1 MLYLVVMAGSGG
13 GGQNAAGGD
22 GNTPPVSPP
31 QGNPGGGPGNASGGG
46 GAGAAGANGPSG
58 AGGAGLAAFSGDT
71 GVPTDYGT
79 PGPGPGRYFA
89 GVVVLAAQRE
99 LAVLEAEQILLE
111 ILVLMQLQ
119 TLEVEEEEAPKATHP
134 LETQEVLAS

>member
-1 MLYLVVMAGSGG
+1 MELQVLVLV
-13 GGQNAAGGD
+13 
-22 GNTPPVSPP
+22 
-31 QGNPGGGPGNASGGG
+31 
-46 GAGAAGANGPSG
+46 
-58 AGGAGLAAFSGDT
+58 DT
-71 GVPTDYGT
+71 LP
-79 PGPGPGRYFA
+79 
-89 GVVVLAAQRE
+89 VVVPAAQRE